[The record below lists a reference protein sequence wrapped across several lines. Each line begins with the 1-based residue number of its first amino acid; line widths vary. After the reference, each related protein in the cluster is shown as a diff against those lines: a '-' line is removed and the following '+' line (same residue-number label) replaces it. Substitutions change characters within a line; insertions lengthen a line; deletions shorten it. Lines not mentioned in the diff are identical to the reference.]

1 MPYTINYGLCFDEV
15 VYPKQVV
22 ISKNEL
28 SLRGNEAILYLGSK
42 GLLYFLEAH
51 LGLEGHINRIEHIRT
66 EQYRQ
71 ALAKY
76 LKNNTQESHPIFYK
90 NSFEADQL
98 ACAEALLARRD
109 ELLLA
114 GWDFKNNISCP
125 RLNILSDIE
134 NSLTDNK
141 KLVAGY
147 ADRFEAVLQALS
159 DKNVPISSIFHNES
173 LSLLPPQYQRLFEI
187 LRHKN
192 IEIKP
197 LQSQNHP
204 ITQYLQAC
212 NPPTDLNSFK
222 NFIENK
228 LPRGEKQKLNGD
240 GSLIILEFA
249 RDTDAAAYFAKILS
263 LNKWYK
269 PVFLIPDK
277 NRVLDDALIQNG
289 LPSFGLP
296 SSSLGR
302 PTLQLLKLVT
312 TFLWRPIDP
321 YKILE
326 FVTMPAKPLDA
337 DLATVIANLISQRPG
352 ISGEHWFAKTSQFF
366 EDLQAKSLTDKSINI
381 NKIRNQYEFWFDRT
395 TYDIEKSA
403 PKDEI
408 IEIFNHLKEW
418 ASEEFESNNG
428 KNTSL
433 IVLSEQ
439 AKRIQEF
446 LEELPPNDK
455 FLSYLELERI
465 IRTIYEPAPVQPK
478 PCEIGHYPYI
488 HKESCLIAPIDAL
501 VWWNFTDTEGVHFF
515 SRWYKDELDYL
526 NKNGIKLQSPQVENA
541 LMLWERT
548 QPVFKTQKQMIL
560 IYPKKINGKET
571 VEHPLMSHL
580 KACFGDLED
589 ITIDIDKD
597 LTDFKKLSKL
607 ETPFNIPLKHHR
619 LGKTQPFIELDA
631 KRLAQRD
638 QETLTSLEALF
649 YYPYQWVFRHKARL
663 SKSDIL
669 SIVKENT
676 LKGNVAHRFFELVL
690 KEDFT
695 EWTRS
700 DVNAW
705 VDGASLRLF
714 QREAA
719 TLLMYGYEPE
729 RVQLIRQINYAIWT
743 LISLIRQNKWEVE
756 GTEMDLRGQFSATPV
771 KGKADIVLKR
781 PTPQSSNEKSN
792 DPSATGE
799 TPPLGVGGHG
809 LRLERCVL
817 DLKWSGHSY
826 RERLIKNGED
836 LQLVMYS
843 RLLTE
848 DDDWAHT
855 AYFIIENARLLS
867 RNTLAFKE
875 IKPLLPNVNAF
886 EMNASIW
893 DKMQKTFEWRLLQI
907 KNGKIEIRT
916 TFTCKELEE
925 IYGDELIDVLEMKTD
940 DAKFDDYRTLIGLVT

>member
-15 VYPKQVV
+15 VYPKQNTLTK
-22 ISKNEL
+22 SEL
-28 SLRGNEAILYLGSK
+28 SLRRNEAILYLGSK

-76 LKNNTQESHPIFYK
+76 LKNNTHDSHPIFFK
-90 NSFEADQL
+90 NSFDADQL

-114 GWDFKNNISCP
+114 GWDFKNNTPCE
-125 RLNILSDIE
+125 RLNILAEIE

-147 ADRFEAVLQALS
+147 ADRFDAVLQALS
-159 DKNVPISSIFHNES
+159 DKNVPISTIFHNEP
-173 LSLLPPQYQRLFEI
+173 LALLPPQYQRLFE
-187 LRHKN
+187 LLKHKN
-192 IEIKP
+192 IVIKP
-197 LQSQNHP
+197 LKSSNVPISQN
-204 ITQYLQAC
+204 L
-212 NPPTDLNSFK
+212 NSSTDLNIFK
-222 NFIENK
+222 DFIENK
-228 LPRGEKQKLNGD
+228 LPRGEKQKLQGD
-240 GSLIILEFA
+240 GSLIILESA

-326 FVTMPAKPLDA
+326 FVTMPAKPLDS
-337 DLATVIANLISQRPG
+337 DLASVIANLISQRPG
-352 ISGEHWFAKTSQFF
+352 IGGEYWFAKTSQFF
-366 EDLQAKSLTDKSINI
+366 EELKDKSLKDSNI
-381 NKIRNQYEFWFDRT
+381 YYDKIRHQYEFWFDRT

-408 IEIFNHLKEW
+408 IQIFSYLKEW
-418 ASEEFESNNG
+418 ASEEFEINNS

-478 PCEIGHYPYI
+478 PCEMGHYPYI
-488 HKESCLIAPIDAL
+488 HQESCLIDNIDEL

-515 SRWYKDELDYL
+515 SRWYKNELDCLDKY
-526 NKNGIKLQSPQVENA
+526 GIKMQSPQVENA

-548 QPVFKTQKQMIL
+548 QPVFKTQKQMVL

-571 VEHPLMSHL
+571 TEHPLMSHL
-580 KACFGDLED
+580 KACFNDLSD
-589 ITIDIDKD
+589 ITIDISED
-597 LTDFKKLSKL
+597 LSHFKKLSNL
-607 ETPFNIPLKHHR
+607 ETPFNIPLKHQR

-631 KRLAQRD
+631 KRLAERD

-690 KEDFT
+690 QEDFT
-695 EWTRS
+695 NWTRT

-705 VDGASLRLF
+705 VDSASLRLF

-756 GTEMDLRGQFSATPV
+756 GTEMDLRGQFSSRPV

-781 PTPQSSNEKSN
+781 QTPQYFKDKIPELGNS
-792 DPSATGE
+792 PATSE
-799 TPPLGVGGHG
+799 TPHLGVE
-809 LRLERCVL
+809 RFERCVL
-817 DLKWSGHSY
+817 DLKWSGHGY

-875 IKPLLPNVNAF
+875 IKPLLPDVDAF
-886 EMNASIW
+886 AMNASIW
-893 DKMQKTFEWRLLQI
+893 DKMQKTFEWRLSQI
-907 KNGKIEIRT
+907 KNGRIEIRT
-916 TFTCKELEE
+916 SFTANELEE
-925 IYGDELIDVLEMKTD
+925 IYGDELLDVLEMKTD
-940 DAKFDDYRTLIGLVT
+940 DAKFDDYRTLIGLVV